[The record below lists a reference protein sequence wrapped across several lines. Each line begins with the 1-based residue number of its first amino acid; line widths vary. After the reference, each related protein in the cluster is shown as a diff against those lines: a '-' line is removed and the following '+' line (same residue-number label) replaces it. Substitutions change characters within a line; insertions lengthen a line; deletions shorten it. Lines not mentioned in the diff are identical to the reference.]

1 MWCPDW
7 PVVAV
12 RRRDPE
18 LRTVPVVV
26 RERIGSRDLVR
37 AASEDARAN
46 GVTRGMRRREAEA
59 RCPGVAVVD
68 ADPALEARTFELV
81 ARAVEI
87 VTPRVVLDRP
97 GRCTFP
103 TRGPS
108 RYFGGDAKLADHL
121 HAVIKET
128 LDADVDVRVGIA
140 DSTFTAV
147 LAARRARPEAA
158 RVIDARRVIR
168 VPRAVAGFRLR
179 GPRSRRPAGPARAAD
194 AR

>member
-7 PVVAV
+7 PVVAA
-12 RRRDPE
+12 RRRDPA

-37 AASEDARAN
+37 AASADARAD
-46 GVTRGMRRREAEA
+46 GVARGMRRREAEA

-81 ARAVEI
+81 ARAVET

-108 RYFGGDAKLADHL
+108 RYFGGDAKLAGQL
-121 HAVIKET
+121 RTVIREA
-128 LDADVDVRVGIA
+128 LGAGADVRVGIA
-140 DSTFTAV
+140 DSTFTAG
-147 LAARRARPEAA
+147 LAARRAP
-158 RVIDARRVIR
+158 
-168 VPRAVAGFRLR
+168 PRKHW
-179 GPRSRRPAGPARAAD
+179 
-194 AR
+194 